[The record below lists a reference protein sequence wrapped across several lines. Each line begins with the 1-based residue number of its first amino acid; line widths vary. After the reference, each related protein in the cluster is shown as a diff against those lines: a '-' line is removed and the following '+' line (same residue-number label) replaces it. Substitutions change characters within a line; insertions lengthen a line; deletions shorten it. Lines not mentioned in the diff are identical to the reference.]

1 MLLPA
6 KFIHRMKRNNLATRT
21 LFPALG
27 LVATL
32 LLSGCSANQE
42 KTLPILGE
50 RQVVERQV
58 NGKTVEDTVYLTIP
72 NFAFVDQDSQQVTN
86 QTFANKIYVTDFFF
100 TTCPSICPKM
110 KTQML
115 RVYDKFKDN
124 PNVLLLSHTID
135 PQHDTVAVL
144 KDFSERLGVSSDKWH
159 FVTGEKD
166 SIYAI
171 AEKYLVPVKE
181 EKGAEGGFIHGGH
194 FMLIDGERRIRGVY
208 DGTDAAAVDQL
219 LNDIPVL
226 LKEEQHEKK

>member
-1 MLLPA
+1 
-6 KFIHRMKRNNLATRT
+6 MKRNNLATRT